1 MIDTETIQ
9 RMGDAHRI
17 TPAALTRLRICW
29 FWVEANDAL
38 LAAIANNCS
47 EVCGERLPDGTYRLM
62 AIASSG
68 GELHITVTHDTLTA
82 KLTRKAGH
90 IEAQVKLPQKL
101 CEAPQ

>member
-1 MIDTETIQ
+1 MIDAETIQ

-17 TPAALTRLRICW
+17 APALTRLRNCW

-47 EVCGERLPDGTYRLM
+47 EARGERLPDGTYRLM

-68 GELHITVTHDTLTA
+68 GELHITVSHDTLTA
-82 KLTRKAGH
+82 KLTRKTGH

-101 CEAPQ
+101 CEVQS